1 MPTSAIASSAQPAH
15 TRMTCARAGS
25 PTMPIPSTDGPAQ
38 LATPADL
45 RSWSSECHAAGLSV
59 GMVPTMGALHAG
71 HRALID
77 RAVAENDRVVVTVF
91 VNPAQFG
98 PTEDFAR
105 YPRDLG
111 ADLAVLGSAGVHAAF
126 VPRVEAMYPAGM
138 TTGVRVAGKLGDTL
152 EGAIRPGHFDGVALV
167 VTKLLV
173 AGLPD
178 RAYFGQKDAQQ
189 CAVVRHLARDLDTGV
204 EIVVCPTVR
213 DTDGLA
219 ISSRNVYLS
228 REERARALAIPLSL
242 AAAIARFE
250 AGERDAISLATTDRS
265 FLENAG
271 LDVDYVAVVEAEDFA
286 EVETAVPTNQ
296 IVLAARIG
304 STRLIDVV
312 RLGVDTA
319 PVGRGV

>member
-1 MPTSAIASSAQPAH
+1 MPT
-15 TRMTCARAGS
+15 
-25 PTMPIPSTDGPAQ
+25 PSTEVPATDVPEL
-38 LATPADL
+38 LATPAQL
-45 RSWSSECHAAGLSV
+45 RGRSASWHAAGLSV
-59 GMVPTMGALHAG
+59 GMVPTMGALHGG

-77 RAVAENDRVVVTVF
+77 RAVAENDRVVVTIF

-98 PTEDFAR
+98 PGEDFTR
-105 YPRDLG
+105 YPRTLN
-111 ADLAVLGSAGVHAAF
+111 ADLAVLGAAGVHAAF
-126 VPRVEAMYPAGM
+126 VPTVETMYPPGIVTRLDIAGP
-138 TTGVRVAGKLGDTL
+138 LGDRL
-152 EGAIRPGHFDGVALV
+152 EGASRPGHFNGVALI

-173 AGLPD
+173 AGMPD

-204 EIVVCPTVR
+204 EIVVCSTVR

-228 REERARALAIPLSL
+228 PEERARASAIPSSL
-242 AAAIARFE
+242 AAAMARFD
-250 AGERDAISLATTDRS
+250 AGERDATALATTVRS
-265 FLENAG
+265 FLENEG

>member
-1 MPTSAIASSAQPAH
+1 MPT
-15 TRMTCARAGS
+15 
-25 PTMPIPSTDGPAQ
+25 PSTEVPATDVPEL
-38 LATPADL
+38 LATPAQL
-45 RSWSSECHAAGLSV
+45 RGRSASWHAAGLSV
-59 GMVPTMGALHAG
+59 GMVPTMGALHGG

-77 RAVAENDRVVVTVF
+77 RAVAENDRVVVTIF

-98 PTEDFAR
+98 PGEDFTR
-105 YPRDLG
+105 YPRTLD
-111 ADLAVLGSAGVHAAF
+111 ADLAVLGAAGVHAAF
-126 VPRVEAMYPAGM
+126 VPTVETMYPPGIVTRLDIAGP
-138 TTGVRVAGKLGDTL
+138 LGDRL
-152 EGAIRPGHFDGVALV
+152 EGASRPGHFNGVALI

-173 AGLPD
+173 AGMPD

-204 EIVVCPTVR
+204 EIVVCSTVR

-228 REERARALAIPLSL
+228 PEERARASAIPSSL
-242 AAAIARFE
+242 AAAMARFD
-250 AGERDAISLATTDRS
+250 AGERDATALATTVRS
-265 FLENAG
+265 FLENEG

>member
-1 MPTSAIASSAQPAH
+1 
-15 TRMTCARAGS
+15 
-25 PTMPIPSTDGPAQ
+25 
-38 LATPADL
+38 
-45 RSWSSECHAAGLSV
+45 
-59 GMVPTMGALHAG
+59 MVPTMGALHAG

-77 RAVAENDRVVVTVF
+77 RAVAENDRVVVTIF

-98 PTEDFAR
+98 PTEDFGR
-105 YPRDLG
+105 YPRKLD
-111 ADLAVLGSAGVHAAF
+111 ADLAMLAAAGVHAAF
-126 VPRVEAMYPAGM
+126 VPAVETMYPPGLV
-138 TTGVRVAGKLGDTL
+138 TRLDITGPLGGLL
-152 EGAIRPGHFDGVALV
+152 EGASRPGHFNGVALV

-189 CAVVRHLARDLDTGV
+189 CAVVRRLARDLDTGV

-228 REERARALAIPLSL
+228 PEERVRTTAIPSSL
-242 AAAIARFE
+242 GKALARFE
-250 AGERDAISLATTDRS
+250 AGERDATALATTVRS
-265 FLENAG
+265 HLEKEG
-271 LDVDYVAVVEAEDFA
+271 LDVDYVAVVEADDFS
-286 EVETAVPTNQ
+286 EVQTAVPTNE

>member
-1 MPTSAIASSAQPAH
+1 ML
-15 TRMTCARAGS
+15 TR
-25 PTMPIPSTDGPAQ
+25 STD
-38 LATPADL
+38 LLELLDTPAEL
-45 RSWSSECHAAGLSV
+45 RRWSVGCRAAGQSV
-59 GMVPTMGALHAG
+59 GMVPTMGALHGG
-71 HRALID
+71 HRGLID
-77 RAVAENDRVVVTVF
+77 RAVSENDRVVVTIF

-105 YPRDLG
+105 YPRSLD
-111 ADLAVLGSAGVHAAF
+111 ADLAVVKAAGVHAAF
-126 VPRVEAMYPAGM
+126 VPTVQAMYPPGQV
-138 TTGVRVAGKLGDTL
+138 TKVHVDGPLGSGL
-152 EGAIRPGHFDGVALV
+152 EGASRPGHFDGVALIV
-167 VTKLLV
+167 SKLLV

-189 CAVVRHLARDLDTGV
+189 CAVVQHLARDLDTGV
-204 EIVVCPTVR
+204 DIVVCPTVR
-213 DTDGLA
+213 DPDGLA

-228 REERARALAIPLSL
+228 QEDRARARAIPTSL
-242 AAAIARFE
+242 GDALGRFARGEHDAATLKSAVRVSL
-250 AGERDAISLATTDRS
+250 DA
-265 FLENAG
+265 AG
-271 LDVDYVAVVEAEDFA
+271 LDVDYVAVVEPDDFT

>member
-1 MPTSAIASSAQPAH
+1 V
-15 TRMTCARAGS
+15 RAGS
-25 PTMPIPSTDGPAQ
+25 LTMPTPFTDTPEL

-45 RSWSSECHAAGLSV
+45 RQRSLQWHAAGMSV

-77 RAVAENDRVVVTVF
+77 RAVAENDRVVVTIF

-105 YPRDLG
+105 YPRTIE
-111 ADLAVLGSAGVHAAF
+111 ADLALLGAAGVHAAF
-126 VPRVEAMYPAGM
+126 VPSVDAMYPPGLV
-138 TTGVRVAGKLGDTL
+138 TRLDITGPLGDRL
-152 EGAIRPGHFDGVALV
+152 EGASRPGHFNGVALI

-189 CAVVRHLARDLDTGV
+189 CAVVRHLARDFDTGV

-228 REERARALAIPLSL
+228 QEERVRARAIPSSL
-242 AAAIARFE
+242 ASAIAQFE
-250 AGERDAISLATTDRS
+250 AGERDASALATTVRS
-265 FLENAG
+265 CLENKG
-271 LDVDYVAVVEAEDFA
+271 LDVDYVAVVKAEDFT
-286 EVETAVPTNQ
+286 EVEKAAPTNQ

-304 STRLIDVV
+304 GTRLIDVV

>member
-1 MPTSAIASSAQPAH
+1 
-15 TRMTCARAGS
+15 
-25 PTMPIPSTDGPAQ
+25 MPIPSTDTPELFANPPQ
-38 LATPADL
+38 LLATPAEL
-45 RSWSSECHAAGLSV
+45 RKWSETSRAAGLSV

-71 HRALID
+71 HRSLID
-77 RAVAENDRVVVTVF
+77 RAVAENDRVVVTIF

-105 YPRDLG
+105 YPRTMDADLG
-111 ADLAVLGSAGVHAAF
+111 VLAAAGVHAAF
-126 VPRVEAMYPAGM
+126 VPSVETMYPPGLV
-138 TTGVRVAGKLGDTL
+138 TGLNISGPLGDRL
-152 EGAIRPGHFDGVALV
+152 EGASRPGHFNGVALV

-189 CAVVRHLARDLDTGV
+189 CAVVRRLARDLDTGV

-213 DTDGLA
+213 DPDGLA

-228 REERARALAIPLSL
+228 PEDRIRALAIPSSL
-242 AAAIARFE
+242 AKAMARFE
-250 AGERDAISLATTDRS
+250 AGERDATALATTVRS
-265 FLENAG
+265 CLENER
-271 LDVDYVAVVEAEDFA
+271 LDVDYVAVVEADTFS
-286 EVETAVPTNQ
+286 EVETAAPTNQ

>member
-1 MPTSAIASSAQPAH
+1 MDC
-15 TRMTCARAGS
+15 RG
-25 PTMPIPSTDGPAQ
+25 
-38 LATPADL
+38 
-45 RSWSSECHAAGLSV
+45 AGLSV

-71 HRALID
+71 HRSLID
-77 RAVAENDRVVVTVF
+77 RAVAENDRVVVTIF

-98 PTEDFAR
+98 PHEDFAR
-105 YPRDLG
+105 YPRTMD
-111 ADLAVLGSAGVHAAF
+111 ADLAMLAEAGVHTAF
-126 VPRVEAMYPAGM
+126 VPSVETMYPPGLV
-138 TTGVRVAGKLGDTL
+138 TRIDITGSLGERL
-152 EGAIRPGHFDGVALV
+152 EGASRPGHFNGVALV

-173 AGLPD
+173 AGLPL

-189 CAVVRHLARDLDTGV
+189 CAVVSRLVRDLDVGV

-219 ISSRNVYLS
+219 ISSRNRYLS
-228 REERARALAIPLSL
+228 PEDRVRAMAIPSSL
-242 AAAIARFE
+242 AMAIGRFE
-250 AGERDAISLATTDRS
+250 GGERDATALATTVRS
-265 FLENAG
+265 ALENAG
-271 LDVDYVAVVEAEDFA
+271 LDVDYVAVVKADDFT
-286 EVETAVPTNQ
+286 EVEKAAPTNQ

>member
-1 MPTSAIASSAQPAH
+1 MPT
-15 TRMTCARAGS
+15 
-25 PTMPIPSTDGPAQ
+25 PSTDAPEL
-38 LATPADL
+38 LATPAEL
-45 RSWSSECHAAGLSV
+45 RRWSATWHAAGLSV

-77 RAVAENDRVVVTVF
+77 RAVAENDRVVVTIF

-98 PTEDFAR
+98 PGEDFAR
-105 YPRDLG
+105 YPRTPGRRPRDARRRRG
-111 ADLAVLGSAGVHAAF
+111 ACGLRAERRDD
-126 VPRVEAMYPAGM
+126 VPARPRHPACD
-138 TTGVRVAGKLGDTL
+138 VAGPLGERL
-152 EGAIRPGHFDGVALV
+152 EGASRPGHFDGVALV

-228 REERARALAIPLSL
+228 PEERARASAIPSSL
-242 AAAIARFE
+242 ADAMARFD
-250 AGERDAISLATTDRS
+250 AGERDATALATTVRS
-265 FLENAG
+265 CLEKEG
-271 LDVDYVAVVEAEDFA
+271 LDVDYVAVVEADDFS

>member
-1 MPTSAIASSAQPAH
+1 MPT
-15 TRMTCARAGS
+15 
-25 PTMPIPSTDGPAQ
+25 PSTDTPEL
-38 LATPADL
+38 LATPAEL
-45 RSWSSECHAAGLSV
+45 RRRSATWHAAGLSV

-77 RAVAENDRVVVTVF
+77 RAVAENDRVVVTIF

-98 PTEDFAR
+98 PGEDFAR
-105 YPRDLG
+105 YPRTMD
-111 ADLAVLGSAGVHAAF
+111 ADLAVLGAAGVHAAF
-126 VPRVEAMYPAGM
+126 VPTVETMYPPGM
-138 TTGVRVAGKLGDTL
+138 VTRLDVAGPLGDRL
-152 EGAIRPGHFDGVALV
+152 EGASRPGHFNGVALV

-173 AGLPD
+173 AGMPD

-189 CAVVRHLARDLDTGV
+189 CAVVRHLAGDLDTGV

-219 ISSRNVYLS
+219 ISSRNLYLS
-228 REERARALAIPLSL
+228 PEERARASAIPSSL
-242 AAAIARFE
+242 AAAMARFE
-250 AGERDAISLATTDRS
+250 AGERDATALATTVRS
-265 FLENAG
+265 FLENEG

-286 EVETAVPTNQ
+286 EVETAVPTNE

>member
-1 MPTSAIASSAQPAH
+1 MPT
-15 TRMTCARAGS
+15 
-25 PTMPIPSTDGPAQ
+25 PSTDAPEL
-38 LATPADL
+38 LATPAEL
-45 RSWSSECHAAGLSV
+45 RRRSATWHAAGLSV

-77 RAVAENDRVVVTVF
+77 RAVAENDRVVVTIF

-98 PTEDFAR
+98 PGEDFAR
-105 YPRDLG
+105 YPRTMDS
-111 ADLAVLGSAGVHAAF
+111 DLAVLASAGVDASFA
-126 VPRVEAMYPAGM
+126 PTVETMYPPGIV
-138 TTGVRVAGKLGDTL
+138 TRLDVAGPLGNRL
-152 EGAIRPGHFDGVALV
+152 EGASRPGHFNGVALI

-213 DTDGLA
+213 DADGLA

-228 REERARALAIPLSL
+228 PEERARASAIPSSL
-242 AAAIARFE
+242 AMAMARFD
-250 AGERDAISLATTDRS
+250 AGERDATALATAVRS
-265 FLENAG
+265 FLENER

-304 STRLIDVV
+304 NTRLIDVV

>member
-1 MPTSAIASSAQPAH
+1 MMPT
-15 TRMTCARAGS
+15 
-25 PTMPIPSTDGPAQ
+25 PSTS
-38 LATPADL
+38 TPELLSTPHDL
-45 RSWSSECHAAGLSV
+45 RRWSLACRAAGLSV

-71 HRALID
+71 HRALIE
-77 RAVAENDRVVVTVF
+77 RSVAENDRVVVTIF

-98 PTEDFAR
+98 PHEDFAR
-105 YPRDLG
+105 YPRSMD
-111 ADLAVLGSAGVHAAF
+111 ADLAMLATAGVHAAF
-126 VPRVEAMYPAGM
+126 VPSVETMYPPGQV
-138 TTGVRVAGKLGDTL
+138 TRLDITGPLGERL
-152 EGAIRPGHFDGVALV
+152 EGASRPGHFNGVALV

-189 CAVVRHLARDLDTGV
+189 CAVVRRLVRDLDIGV

-228 REERARALAIPLSL
+228 PEERVRARAIPS
-242 AAAIARFE
+242 
-250 AGERDAISLATTDRS
+250 SLATAIGQFDAGEQDATALATTVRS
-265 FLENAG
+265 CLENAG
-271 LDVDYVAVVEAEDFA
+271 LDVDYVAVVKAEDFT
-286 EVETAVPTNQ
+286 EVEKAAPTNQ

-319 PVGRGV
+319 PVVRGV

>member
-1 MPTSAIASSAQPAH
+1 MPTH
-15 TRMTCARAGS
+15 
-25 PTMPIPSTDGPAQ
+25 STEAPEL
-38 LATPADL
+38 LATPAEL
-45 RSWSSECHAAGLSV
+45 RRRSTAWHAAGLSV

-77 RAVAENDRVVVTVF
+77 RAVAENDRVVVTIF

-98 PTEDFAR
+98 PGEDFAR
-105 YPRDLG
+105 YPRTMD
-111 ADLAVLGSAGVHAAF
+111 ADLAVLAAAKVDAVF
-126 VPRVEAMYPAGM
+126 APTVDTMYPPGIV
-138 TTGVRVAGKLGDTL
+138 TRVDVAGPLGNRL
-152 EGAIRPGHFDGVALV
+152 EGASRPGHFNGVALI

-228 REERARALAIPLSL
+228 AEERVRASAIPSSL
-242 AAAIARFE
+242 AMAMARFE
-250 AGERDAISLATTDRS
+250 AGERDAAALATAVRS
-265 FLENAG
+265 FLENER
-271 LDVDYVAVVEAEDFA
+271 LDVDYVAVVEAEDFT

>member
-1 MPTSAIASSAQPAH
+1 
-15 TRMTCARAGS
+15 
-25 PTMPIPSTDGPAQ
+25 MPIPFTDTPDPSANPLEL
-38 LATPADL
+38 LATPAEL
-45 RSWSSECHAAGLSV
+45 RQWSERLRAAGLSV

-71 HRALID
+71 HRSLID
-77 RAVAENDRVVVTVF
+77 RAVAENDRVVATIF

-98 PTEDFAR
+98 PSEDFAR
-105 YPRDLG
+105 YPRTMD
-111 ADLAVLGSAGVHAAF
+111 ADLEVLVAAGVDAAF
-126 VPRVEAMYPAGM
+126 VPSVETMYPPGLV
-138 TTGVRVAGKLGDTL
+138 TRLGISGPLGDRL
-152 EGAIRPGHFDGVALV
+152 EGASRPGHFNGVALV

-189 CAVVRHLARDLDTGV
+189 CAVVRRLARDLDTGV

-213 DTDGLA
+213 DPDGLA
-219 ISSRNVYLS
+219 ISSRNVYLNP
-228 REERARALAIPLSL
+228 EERLRALAIPSGL
-242 AAAIARFE
+242 AAAMARFE
-250 AGERDAISLATTDRS
+250 AGERDATALATTVRS
-265 FLENAG
+265 CLENER
-271 LDVDYVAVVEAEDFA
+271 LDVDYVAVVEADTFS
-286 EVETAVPTNQ
+286 EVETAAPTNQ